1 MTNKWSDRYEKY
13 FNARSMCYT
22 KCKCGK
28 TVWIFNK
35 DRAICSEC
43 GYYVYKDKKTE
54 FIYKL
59 KMYIE
64 QEKIKELW

>member
-28 TVWIFNK
+28 TVWTYGK
-35 DRAICSEC
+35 DRTICNNC
-43 GYYVYKDKKTE
+43 GYYVYKDKKNRV
-54 FIYKL
+54 YL
-59 KMYIE
+59 
-64 QEKIKELW
+64 